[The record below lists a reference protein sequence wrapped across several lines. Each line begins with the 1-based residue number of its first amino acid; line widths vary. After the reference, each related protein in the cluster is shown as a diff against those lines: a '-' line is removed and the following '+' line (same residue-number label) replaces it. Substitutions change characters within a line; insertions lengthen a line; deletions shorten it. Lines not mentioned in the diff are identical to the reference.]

1 MPRGACVIPYDG
13 KRGRVWRVKY
23 ADADGKQVMETLGSE
38 RDGWTQRK
46 AERSLGAKLAEVERG
61 MRKPRRRTFGDLLD
75 EFQAVTI
82 PAKPRK
88 KSTVDGYKEVIRNH
102 LRVALGDRD
111 LARLSQSPE
120 AFERYAAEKLADG
133 LSPKTVRNHFVLLHL
148 IFKAARR
155 WRWVSENP
163 LDLIDP
169 PPLPDVETETITP
182 EIVAAILRSYIE
194 LEARAE
200 HEDRDW
206 YAAARRMTTIALSTG
221 LRRGE
226 LLGLRWQD
234 VELLERHLHVR
245 QAFVRNEFTT
255 PKSRAGRR
263 TIQLGDVAIAALEE
277 QFTNSR
283 HRAPESIVFCHP
295 SLGTP
300 LDPSKLTRYARKA
313 LGRAGVAEDFRPWHG
328 YGTRRLRRLRR
339 RVCQRCSCRR
349 RRDTRRDRL
358 PSDTCTRT
366 ARVTQLPLNS
376 RRLESSVRGRKLGR
390 RLPPRKRKPTVSG
403 ALLVAGAGFEPATS
417 GL

>member
-155 WRWVSENP
+155 
-163 LDLIDP
+163 
-169 PPLPDVETETITP
+169 
-182 EIVAAILRSYIE
+182 
-194 LEARAE
+194 
-200 HEDRDW
+200 
-206 YAAARRMTTIALSTG
+206 
-221 LRRGE
+221 
-226 LLGLRWQD
+226 
-234 VELLERHLHVR
+234 
-245 QAFVRNEFTT
+245 
-255 PKSRAGRR
+255 
-263 TIQLGDVAIAALEE
+263 
-277 QFTNSR
+277 
-283 HRAPESIVFCHP
+283 
-295 SLGTP
+295 
-300 LDPSKLTRYARKA
+300 
-313 LGRAGVAEDFRPWHG
+313 
-328 YGTRRLRRLRR
+328 
-339 RVCQRCSCRR
+339 
-349 RRDTRRDRL
+349 
-358 PSDTCTRT
+358 
-366 ARVTQLPLNS
+366 
-376 RRLESSVRGRKLGR
+376 
-390 RLPPRKRKPTVSG
+390 
-403 ALLVAGAGFEPATS
+403 
-417 GL
+417 